1 VNCPSD
7 WPADQQVLQWD
18 IDDTTKDPL
27 PARIIYERILPD
39 VVYNLTSP
47 IIPYWPGSPYGGE
60 GWDTADETVGD
71 VHQWNV
77 WAGQERSYHD
87 WDIMAGRFI
96 SEFGMPSLPDI
107 RTVKYWHGDDTSE
120 RHPQSKMMQ
129 QHNKAGS
136 HERRFAIAM
145 NENFRYTG
153 DLESY
158 VPFSLFSFLFPQV
171 EDES

>member
-1 VNCPSD
+1 
-7 WPADQQVLQWD
+7 L
-18 IDDTTKDPL
+18 
-27 PARIIYERILPD
+27 IYENILPD
-39 VVYNLTSP
+39 IVNNLTDP
-47 IIPYWPGSPYGGE
+47 VIPYWPGSPYGGE
-60 GWDTADETVGD
+60 GWDTADETTGD

-77 WAGQERSYHD
+77 WAGSERSYHD

-107 RTVKYWHGDDTSE
+107 RTVEYWHADDIAE

-145 NENFRYTG
+145 NENFRYNG
-153 DLESY
+153 DLVS
-158 VPFSLFSFLFPQV
+158 
-171 EDES
+171 

>member
-1 VNCPSD
+1 MP
-7 WPADQQVLQWD
+7 DQQILQWD
-18 IDDTTKDPL
+18 VDDTSGKDPL
-27 PARIIYERILPD
+27 PARLIYERILPD
-39 VVYNLTSP
+39 IVHTLTSP
-47 IIPYWPGSPYGGE
+47 EVPYWPGSPYGGE

-77 WAGQERSYHD
+77 WAGKERNYHD
-87 WDIMAGRFI
+87 WDLMAGRFI

-107 RTVKYWHGDDTSE
+107 RTVEYWHGDDTAE

-145 NENFRYTG
+145 NENFRYNG
-153 DLESY
+153 DLES
-158 VPFSLFSFLFPQV
+158 
-171 EDES
+171 